1 MTALPLC
8 YNRCPTVKFLTRGCA
23 DGGNVGQG
31 GMEMVEL
38 ILSELQPL
46 AFHVHKFLREKNKL
60 KGEKTVFKDS
70 LRALAFLN
78 VYPG

>member
-1 MTALPLC
+1 
-8 YNRCPTVKFLTRGCA
+8 
-23 DGGNVGQG
+23 
-31 GMEMVEL
+31 MVEL

-70 LRALAFLN
+70 
-78 VYPG
+78 